1 MVFMQNRCYDIA
13 TVKGHENK
21 IPHQNQLKGENT
33 VKKTNNIKRR
43 IIAGLLSTITVFSV
57 GAVAITS
64 TSAYISDW
72 SKRKDSIE
80 EYFNSLEFDRDNFFN
95 NYLEDKNT
103 AKSKTVQNA
112 DGSISVVQMKC
123 INDNETMDTFGVA
136 KANINTVYPGAL
148 LKANQG
154 LITGNPTPI
163 KLRRANLNITIP
175 EAYMKDGKSV
185 ATEVDPTNASAVNAA
200 IAELRSNF
208 KKGTDMPSNL
218 VAKIEKVDS
227 DEQIKAKMNFS
238 QSMWGSLKV
247 DASTDYQTSSQVVVV
262 DINQIFYTVSA
273 DNVTDADL
281 FADSVKL
288 TQIKKEITS
297 KEPPVMVSNVNYGKR
312 LVACIKTDD
321 MSFDLKT
328 TVKASGLGGKIKG
341 GAEAE
346 VSEKLKKC
354 SVRVFTLGGSSETSG
369 KYLNVSV
376 DELMEMV
383 AKNTKYDG
391 YAEPISYTTRWATDG
406 TIAQS
411 NYIGVQWEAKE
422 VKKLTDTI
430 PIHFEF
436 RKNEW
441 MGTLIEKATM
451 KIYGRRILGINED
464 GTLVRSNEQLL
475 KTVTLDYET
484 KEEFKLSADV
494 LSDSVKFV
502 FDFEG
507 TAERIDDEAQRT
519 ITLHQILLNTKD
531 YDKTIYDYK
540 VLNFLITNAPAARAY
555 VNGRTTDL
563 IACVSLEG
571 KDGVRTSVSSNVP
584 VAMRN
589 E

>member
-1 MVFMQNRCYDIA
+1 
-13 TVKGHENK
+13 
-21 IPHQNQLKGENT
+21 
-33 VKKTNNIKRR
+33 
-43 IIAGLLSTITVFSV
+43 
-57 GAVAITS
+57 
-64 TSAYISDW
+64 
-72 SKRKDSIE
+72 
-80 EYFNSLEFDRDNFFN
+80 
-95 NYLEDKNT
+95 
-103 AKSKTVQNA
+103 
-112 DGSISVVQMKC
+112 
-123 INDNETMDTFGVA
+123 
-136 KANINTVYPGAL
+136 
-148 LKANQG
+148 
-154 LITGNPTPI
+154 
-163 KLRRANLNITIP
+163 
-175 EAYMKDGKSV
+175 
-185 ATEVDPTNASAVNAA
+185 
-200 IAELRSNF
+200 
-208 KKGTDMPSNL
+208 
-218 VAKIEKVDS
+218 
-227 DEQIKAKMNFS
+227 
-238 QSMWGSLKV
+238 
-247 DASTDYQTSSQVVVV
+247 
-262 DINQIFYTVSA
+262 
-273 DNVTDADL
+273 
-281 FADSVKL
+281 
-288 TQIKKEITS
+288 
-297 KEPPVMVSNVNYGKR
+297 MVSNVNYGKR

-328 TVKASGLGGKIKG
+328 TVKASGLGGKVKG

-346 VSEKLKKC
+346 VSEKLKNC
-354 SVRVFTLGGSSETSG
+354 SVRVFTIGGSSEISG

-376 DELMEMV
+376 DELMEMA

-436 RKNEW
+436 KKNEW

-464 GTLVRSNEQLL
+464 GTLVRSDEQLL

-563 IACVSLEG
+563 IAYVYLEG
-571 KDGVRTSVSSNVP
+571 KDGVRTSVLSNIP

>member
-1 MVFMQNRCYDIA
+1 M
-13 TVKGHENK
+13 
-21 IPHQNQLKGENT
+21 
-33 VKKTNNIKRR
+33 KKTNNIKRR

-57 GAVAITS
+57 GAAAITS

-185 ATEVDPTNASAVNAA
+185 ATEVDPTNASAVNTA

-328 TVKASGLGGKIKG
+328 TVKASGLGGKVKG

-346 VSEKLKKC
+346 VSEKLKNC
-354 SVRVFTLGGSSETSG
+354 SVRVFTIGGSSEISG

-376 DELMEMV
+376 DELMEMA

-436 RKNEW
+436 KKNEW

-464 GTLVRSNEQLL
+464 GTLVRSDEQLL

-563 IACVSLEG
+563 IAYVYLEG
-571 KDGVRTSVSSNVP
+571 KDGVRTSVLSNIP

>member
-1 MVFMQNRCYDIA
+1 M
-13 TVKGHENK
+13 
-21 IPHQNQLKGENT
+21 
-33 VKKTNNIKRR
+33 KKTNNIKRR

-57 GAVAITS
+57 GAAAITS

-175 EAYMKDGKSV
+175 EAYMNDGKSV
-185 ATEVDPTNASAVNAA
+185 TTKVDPTNASAVNAA
-200 IAELRSNF
+200 IAKLRSNF

-238 QSMWGSLKV
+238 QSMWGSLKI

-262 DINQIFYTVSA
+262 DVNQIFYTVSA

-288 TQIKKEITS
+288 KQIKKEITS
-297 KEPPVMVSNVNYGKR
+297 EEPPVVVSNVNYGKR

-328 TVKASGLGGKIKG
+328 TVKASGLGGKVKG

-346 VSEKLKKC
+346 VSEKLKNC
-354 SVRVFTLGGSSETSG
+354 SVRVFTIGGSSEISG

-376 DELMEMV
+376 DELMEMA

-436 RKNEW
+436 IKNEW

-464 GTLVRSNEQLL
+464 GTLVRSDEQLL

-519 ITLHQILLNTKD
+519 ITLTQILLNTKD

-555 VNGRTTDL
+555 VNGRTTNL
-563 IACVSLEG
+563 IASISLEE
-571 KDGVRTSVSSNVP
+571 KDGIRTSVLSHVP

>member
-1 MVFMQNRCYDIA
+1 M
-13 TVKGHENK
+13 
-21 IPHQNQLKGENT
+21 
-33 VKKTNNIKRR
+33 KKTNIKTR
-43 IIAGLLSTITVFSV
+43 IIAGALSAITAFSV
-57 GAVAITS
+57 GAVAM
-64 TSAYISDW
+64 TSASAYTSDW
-72 SKRKDSIE
+72 SKKKDSIE
-80 EYFNSLEFDRDNFFN
+80 KYFNSLNFDQDNFFN
-95 NYLEDKNT
+95 NYLKDKDT

-112 DGSISVVQMKC
+112 DGSVSVVQMKR
-123 INDNETMDTFGVA
+123 INDTETTDTFGVA
-136 KANINTVYPGAL
+136 KSNINTVYPGAL

-154 LITGNPTPI
+154 LITGNPTPVRL
-163 KLRRANLNITIP
+163 KRAKLNITIP

-185 ATEVDPTNASAVNAA
+185 TTEVDPTNASAVNAA

-208 KKGTDMPSNL
+208 KEGADMPSNL
-218 VAKIEKVDS
+218 VAKTERVDS

-238 QSMWGSLKV
+238 QSMWGSLKI
-247 DASTDYQTSSQVVVV
+247 DASADYQTSSQAVVV

-288 TQIKKEITS
+288 TQIKKEIKS
-297 KEPPVMVSNVNYGKR
+297 EEPPVIVSNVNYGKR

-328 TVKASGLGGKIKG
+328 AVKASGLGGKVKG

-354 SVRVFTLGGSSETSG
+354 TVRVFSIGGSSETSG

-376 DELMEMV
+376 EELLEM
-383 AKNTKYDG
+383 AANNTKYDG

-411 NYIGVQWEAKE
+411 NYIGAQWEAKE
-422 VKKLTDTI
+422 VKKLTEAI
-430 PIHFEF
+430 PLHFEF
-436 RKNEW
+436 RKSYR
-441 MGTLIEKATM
+441 MGTQIEKAIM

-464 GTLVRSNEQLL
+464 GTLIRSDEQLL

-484 KEEFKLSADV
+484 KEDFKLSADV
-494 LSDSVKFV
+494 IDDSVRFV

-507 TAERIDDEAQRT
+507 TADRIEDETQRS
-519 ITLHQILLNTKD
+519 ITLRQILQNAKN

-540 VLNFLITNAPAARAY
+540 VLNFLITNQLAVCEY
-555 VNGRTTDL
+555 VNGKRTNLLADTWL
-563 IACVSLEG
+563 VG
-571 KDGVRTSVSSNVP
+571 KNGDSYPVSSSVP
-584 VAMRN
+584 VAINNADRAKTHLVKF
-589 E
+589 

>member
-1 MVFMQNRCYDIA
+1 M
-13 TVKGHENK
+13 
-21 IPHQNQLKGENT
+21 
-33 VKKTNNIKRR
+33 KKTNNIKRR

-57 GAVAITS
+57 GAAAITS

-72 SKRKDSIE
+72 NKRKDSIE

-185 ATEVDPTNASAVNAA
+185 ATEVDPTNASAVNTA

-328 TVKASGLGGKIKG
+328 TVKASGLGGKVKG

-346 VSEKLKKC
+346 VSEKLKNC
-354 SVRVFTLGGSSETSG
+354 SVRVFTIGGSSEISG

-376 DELMEMV
+376 DELMEMA

-436 RKNEW
+436 KKNEW

-464 GTLVRSNEQLL
+464 GTLVRSDEQLL

-563 IACVSLEG
+563 IAYVYLEG
-571 KDGVRTSVSSNVP
+571 KDGVRTSVLSNIP

>member
-1 MVFMQNRCYDIA
+1 M
-13 TVKGHENK
+13 
-21 IPHQNQLKGENT
+21 
-33 VKKTNNIKRR
+33 KKTNNIKRR
-43 IIAGLLSTITVFSV
+43 IIAGLLSTITVLSV
-57 GAVAITS
+57 GAAAITS
-64 TSAYISDW
+64 TSAYISEW

-175 EAYMKDGKSV
+175 EAYMNDGKSV
-185 ATEVDPTNASAVNAA
+185 TTKVDPTNASAVNAA
-200 IAELRSNF
+200 IAKLRSNF

-238 QSMWGSLKV
+238 QSMWGSLKI

-262 DINQIFYTVSA
+262 DVNQIFYTVSA

-288 TQIKKEITS
+288 KQIKKEITS
-297 KEPPVMVSNVNYGKR
+297 EEPPVVVSNVNYGKR

-328 TVKASGLGGKIKG
+328 TVKASGLGGKVKG

-346 VSEKLKKC
+346 VSEKLKNC
-354 SVRVFTLGGSSETSG
+354 SVRVFTIGGSSETSG

-376 DELMEMV
+376 DELMEMA

-436 RKNEW
+436 IKNEW

-464 GTLVRSNEQLL
+464 GTLVRSDEQLL

-519 ITLHQILLNTKD
+519 ITLTQILLNTKD

-555 VNGRTTDL
+555 VNGRTTNL
-563 IACVSLEG
+563 IASISLEE
-571 KDGVRTSVSSNVP
+571 KDGIRTSVLSHVP

>member
-1 MVFMQNRCYDIA
+1 M
-13 TVKGHENK
+13 
-21 IPHQNQLKGENT
+21 
-33 VKKTNNIKRR
+33 KKTNNIKRR

-57 GAVAITS
+57 GAAAITS

-185 ATEVDPTNASAVNAA
+185 ATEVDPTNASAVNTA

-376 DELMEMV
+376 DELMEMA

-430 PIHFEF
+430 PVSFTF
-436 RKNEW
+436 SPCRKSEIT
-441 MGTLIEKATM
+441 GIDLLKGIV
-451 KIYGRRILGINED
+451 KIYGRRITGLNQD
-464 GTLVRSNEQLL
+464 GSYMRSDEQLIL
-475 KTVTLDYET
+475 THELDHHNTDNFVIPADIDAKTIRFEFDADYT
-484 KEEFKLSADV
+484 NYF
-494 LSDSVKFV
+494 
-502 FDFEG
+502 
-507 TAERIDDEAQRT
+507 
-519 ITLHQILLNTKD
+519 KD
-531 YDKTIYDYK
+531 YDLVKRTETQRTLTMDEITRKLKENGLTECKGFNIIIQGGAVHRTKNGDLSYVAAKVLPIVPDYK
-540 VLNFLITNAPAARAY
+540 YDNTRLELVAGITNS
-555 VNGRTTDL
+555 
-563 IACVSLEG
+563 IA
-571 KDGVRTSVSSNVP
+571 KK
-584 VAMRN
+584 
-589 E
+589 